1 MLTQP
6 CVRASEAVS
15 LRGACEPSSLR
26 ACVRVRVGSAWVTL
40 SLPGPP
46 LARRRPAARLTTSC
60 RPRAAYHTHGLTCA
74 ARLAGASLT
83 VTLTLP

>member
-15 LRGACEPSSLR
+15 LRGACEPSS
-26 ACVRVRVGSAWVTL
+26 VRVGSAWATL

-46 LARRRPAARLTTSC
+46 LARRRPAARLTTDR
-60 RPRAAYHTHGLTCA
+60 RPRAAYHMHGLTCA